1 MDFWLGQC
9 HFELA
14 QVPARVA
21 LALHLAGR
29 STPSGVTQ
37 SGFAGVGNVFVFL
50 CGVCVCALEFARGL
64 CARSCVCVCVCVCVF
79 VCVCACVCAYA
90 CACVSVCLCA
100 SMSVH
105 VPFC

>member
-37 SGFAGVGNVFVFL
+37 SGFVGVG
-50 CGVCVCALEFARGL
+50 
-64 CARSCVCVCVCVCVF
+64 SVCVCVCVCLF
-79 VCVCACVCAYA
+79 VAAL
-90 CACVSVCLCA
+90 ST
-100 SMSVH
+100 
-105 VPFC
+105 PI

>member
-29 STPSGVTQ
+29 STPSGVTR
-37 SGFAGVGNVFVFL
+37 SGFAGVGSVFVFL
-50 CGVCVCALEFARGL
+50 CVCVLL
-64 CARSCVCVCVCVCVF
+64 QW
-79 VCVCACVCAYA
+79 ACV
-90 CACVSVCLCA
+90 
-100 SMSVH
+100 
-105 VPFC
+105 